1 MSPRS
6 GKVMALFPP
15 HTTDMMSF
23 FSFFS
28 FLVAAWAAILVC
40 AELLLMGLH
49 ADVRTGHWRE
59 GAHSC
64 LFDSQLVRLSAHL
77 PGPPSARLPLF
88 VSVRKVSVLS
98 LRYTLLMMIT
108 RFWWRK
114 EQNPFLSPPL
124 HYGSVV
130 TDRDVVEGKIIQ
142 TQLPNL

>member
-23 FSFFS
+23 FSFFFFFCAGGCMS
-28 FLVAAWAAILVC
+28 CHLGVC
-40 AELLLMGLH
+40 RVIIDGPPRWCADRTLERRSVLLS
-49 ADVRTGHWRE
+49 R
-59 GAHSC
+59 S
-64 LFDSQLVRLSAHL
+64 LFDCQHISPVLSPPRLS
-77 PGPPSARLPLF
+77 LF
-88 VSVRKVSVLS
+88 LSVRKVSILPIQC
-98 LRYTLLMMIT
+98 TPPMMIT
-108 RFWWRK
+108 HFWRRK
-114 EQNPFLSPPL
+114 KLNPFLNPPL